1 MATYRWNNA
10 SSSQRQEPSSCLAS
24 TIQHTSTSPDDS
36 HLSGLNCGLVRQCG
50 ESYRLRWW
58 PRHRPDALV
67 SGRDDPHKQNVSR
80 TAVPCCF
87 GHRSPH
93 RIAHLIS
100 SPGLTRRGR
109 CARRGVSAY
118 VWPLSLSMWLPRV
131 RGRALLGAYGL
142 LFGVSSS
149 GTCTQTGDSY
159 CMVVSC
165 SAAGVRCRRR
175 LGDSRGVKRPYA
187 NNSSHDVID
196 VAASVKWHL
205 A

>member
-10 SSSQRQEPSSCLAS
+10 SSSQRQEPSSRLAS

-50 ESYRLRWW
+50 RDVSSRWRLRWW

-67 SGRDDPHKQNVSR
+67 SERDDPHKQNVSR

-100 SPGLTRRGR
+100 SLGFTRRGR
-109 CARRGVSAY
+109 CARQDVSAY

-131 RGRALLGAYGL
+131 RGRALG
-142 LFGVSSS
+142 SS
-149 GTCTQTGDSY
+149 CLWRLRP
-159 CMVVSC
+159 
-165 SAAGVRCRRR
+165 AVRCVK
-175 LGDSRGVKRPYA
+175 LGDLHVDR
-187 NNSSHDVID
+187 
-196 VAASVKWHL
+196 
-205 A
+205 